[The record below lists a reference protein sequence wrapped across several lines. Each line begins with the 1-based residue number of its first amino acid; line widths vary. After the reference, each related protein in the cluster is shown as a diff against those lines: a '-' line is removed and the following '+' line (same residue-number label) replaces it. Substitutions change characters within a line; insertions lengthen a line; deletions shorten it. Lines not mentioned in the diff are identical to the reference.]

1 MYIHMFLSLLQLSM
15 QLFDGRA
22 DFHKISCQYALE
34 LINLHKKKR
43 PEFIEI
49 LVCVLLYV
57 TTLYHVRGLPH
68 AKAERFWI

>member
-1 MYIHMFLSLLQLSM
+1 MFSSLLQLSM

-49 LVCVLLYV
+49 LVRVML
-57 TTLYHVRGLPH
+57 TTLRHVSGSPQPKKDL
-68 AKAERFWI
+68 KTFIKF